1 MKNRGNII
9 IIEGPQGVGKSTMAN
24 FLRDNLPACNL
35 YRLSGI
41 PDKSVTAHDKC
52 KTMYLGLINDIEAL
66 EETGLNL
73 VFDRTFFTEEIYGRL
88 GYKPYSF
95 DDTYKMLLEKLDN
108 LDFNIYLVVLYLEDT
123 SVFEKRI
130 KRDKHQYQAFNVE
143 SSIKQQNEYL
153 KLADEVEKD
162 AKNIKVIRFNA
173 DNNETFTK
181 QIDEQ
186 FGYLFK

>member
-1 MKNRGNII
+1 MI
-9 IIEGPQGVGKSTMAN
+9 
-24 FLRDNLPACNL
+24 
-35 YRLSGI
+35 
-41 PDKSVTAHDKC
+41 
-52 KTMYLGLINDIEAL
+52 
-66 EETGLNL
+66 
-73 VFDRTFFTEEIYGRL
+73 FDRTFFTEEIYGRL

-95 DDTYKMLLEKLDN
+95 DDTYKMLLEKLDKLN
-108 LDFNIYLVVLYLEDT
+108 FNIYLVVLYLKDT

>member
-1 MKNRGNII
+1 MKDTII
-9 IIEGPQGVGKSTMAN
+9 IVEGPQGAGKTTFTN
-24 FLRDNLPACNL
+24 YLREKMSATDL
-35 YRLSGI
+35 YRLTGI
-41 PDKSVTAHDKC
+41 KDKTEAGHK
-52 KTMYLGLINDIEAL
+52 KIEKKYLKLLEYIEAC
-66 EETGLNL
+66 EDVNMI
-73 VFDRTFFTEEIYGRL
+73 FDRTFFTEEIYGRL

-95 DDTYKMLLEKLDN
+95 DDTYKMLLEKLDKLN
-108 LDFNIYLVVLYLEDT
+108 FNIYLVVLYLKDT

-153 KLADEVEKD
+153 KLADEVKKD

>member
-1 MKNRGNII
+1 M
-9 IIEGPQGVGKSTMAN
+9 
-24 FLRDNLPACNL
+24 
-35 YRLSGI
+35 
-41 PDKSVTAHDKC
+41 
-52 KTMYLGLINDIEAL
+52 EAYEL
-66 EETGLNL
+66 TVHE
-73 VFDRTFFTEEIYGRL
+73 
-88 GYKPYSF
+88 
-95 DDTYKMLLEKLDN
+95 LLEKLDN
-108 LDFNIYLVVLYLEDT
+108 LDFNIYLVVLYLKDT

-162 AKNIKVIRFNA
+162 TKNIKVIRFNA

>member
-1 MKNRGNII
+1 MNSHT
-9 IIEGPQGVGKSTMAN
+9 IEQFTFKL
-24 FLRDNLPACNL
+24 FC
-35 YRLSGI
+35 
-41 PDKSVTAHDKC
+41 
-52 KTMYLGLINDIEAL
+52 DI
-66 EETGLNL
+66 
-73 VFDRTFFTEEIYGRL
+73 
-88 GYKPYSF
+88 
-95 DDTYKMLLEKLDN
+95 
-108 LDFNIYLVVLYLEDT
+108 LYLEDT